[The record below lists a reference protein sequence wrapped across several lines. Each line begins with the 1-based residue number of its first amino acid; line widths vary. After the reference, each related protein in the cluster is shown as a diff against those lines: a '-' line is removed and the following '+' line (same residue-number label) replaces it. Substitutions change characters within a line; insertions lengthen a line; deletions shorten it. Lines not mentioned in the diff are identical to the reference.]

1 MGHSGRRLAMVALV
15 LPLVLGDD
23 ANEAEL
29 TALGA
34 VVVDLTALQGQGAT
48 NHDKFAQIANVAPK
62 LLGVLGKG
70 IGRGGD
76 PNSRRKIGADAG
88 PRPAIVATRA
98 VPGVGGG
105 IDGRVPS

>member
-1 MGHSGRRLAMVALV
+1 MGHSGRRLAMVALL

-34 VVVDLTALQGQGAT
+34 VVVDLTALHGQDAT
-48 NHDKFAQIANVAPK
+48 NHDKFAQIANVAPE

-70 IGRGGD
+70 IGRGG
-76 PNSRRKIGADAG
+76 NAVAEAAEKISAAT
-88 PRPAIVATRA
+88 PTVLTLPAAIVGAPIRILA
-98 VPGVGGG
+98 
-105 IDGRVPS
+105 GR